1 LNSLQRLNPKTG
13 MLEPVAASTFASLNL
28 TERGDIEEW
37 VKANP
42 SVLLP
47 HTGEELLLVASEFDG
62 FDKTNE
68 RLDVLAMDK
77 AGRLVV
83 IELKRDT
90 SFTTAH
96 MQALGYAAYLSGF
109 KFDDLVSVYGQ
120 YARRVGRTATDDEF
134 GQELLDFIEVEFEGS
149 DWDPDPRIV
158 IAARVFRPE
167 VLATCQ
173 WLRRKFDIDISCVQM
188 SPYELGEEILVHVN
202 TVLPLPDEHMY
213 RMNRKTVTPV
223 ADKLTKSRTR
233 APKNESWWRSENGN
247 ASPAFFA
254 VLSSI
259 ERWLVGE
266 GFHLE
271 TNWTAQSYV
280 GYWSGS
286 RCVIA
291 AWPQKAGAAIYLPDP
306 SADGTSE
313 NASTF
318 FGEVSAK
325 LSAVD
330 HKVSW
335 APTYNALANPIR
347 LVLKPNSMAIPELA
361 TAMGQSLA
369 QYRPGQPSEDA
380 VEPTA

>member
-1 LNSLQRLNPKTG
+1 MNSLQRLNPKTG
-13 MLEPVAASTFASLNL
+13 LLEPVTGSTFAALNI

-37 VKANP
+37 VKADP
-42 SVLLP
+42 SILLP
-47 HTGEELLLVASEFDG
+47 HTGEDLLLVASEFDG

-109 KFDDLVSVYGQ
+109 EFDDLVSVYSQ
-120 YARRVGRTATDDEF
+120 HARRSGRQATADELRS
-134 GQELLDFIEVEFEGS
+134 ELIDFIEVEVEGA
-149 DWDPDPRIV
+149 DWDPDPRIIV
-158 IAARVFRPE
+158 AARAFRPE

-173 WLRRKFDIDISCVQM
+173 WLRRKFEMDVSCVQM
-188 SPYELGEEILVHVN
+188 SPYQLGEEVLIHVN
-202 TVLPLPDEHMY
+202 TVLPLPDENMY
-213 RMNRKTVTPV
+213 RMKRKLPSP
-223 ADKLTKSRTR
+223 APGSSGKARTR
-233 APKNESWWRSENGN
+233 APKNEAWWRNENTS

-254 VLSSI
+254 VLSAL
-259 ERWLVGE
+259 EEWLNTE
-266 GFHLE
+266 GFSLD

-291 AWPQKAGAAIYLPDP
+291 AWPQRAGAAIYLPDP
-306 SADGTSE
+306 SDDGALESP
-313 NASTF
+313 SSF
-318 FGEVSAK
+318 FAEISPK
-325 LSAVD
+325 LSDAD

-347 LVLKPNSMAIPELA
+347 LVVKPNSIANPDVRAAVQEALA
-361 TAMGQSLA
+361 GYA
-369 QYRPGQPSEDA
+369 PSG
-380 VEPTA
+380 PTTPAE